1 MKKPLRLLLI
11 EDSEDDAELLIAEL
25 RLGDYETSYERV
37 DTSEGMTA
45 ALQNQSWDIIL
56 SDYSMP
62 RFSAP
67 AALGL
72 LRATMLDIPFIIVSG
87 AIGEATA
94 VEAMKQGA
102 HDYILKGSL
111 SRLIPAIERELR
123 EAEVRRERQNIEE
136 ANRGNLRRIRVLH
149 EINMAIASTLD
160 LRTVLEILLDKI
172 DLVVSYTATS
182 VRLFNHKSGLLE
194 PLASRNLDQ
203 DEWKLGPWSPGRGL
217 ANLVF
222 DTKTSLIIDNL
233 QVDSRVRNRD
243 FFRNHGFVSYLGVP
257 LVVKEENLGVL
268 SFYMKKEHKFA
279 DEEVDFL
286 STLASQA
293 AMAIHNAQLYEQIQ
307 HQTVALE
314 RSNKV
319 KDEFLSVM
327 SHELRTPLNLVLGYA
342 EVMKNRTFGDIT
354 AEQESSL
361 EKILNHGNDLLRMI
375 SSILCVTNI
384 EADQIQTQS
393 YSFSLS
399 EFLLELQLIF
409 KAPEAKHARLI
420 WDYPSDLPSIQT
432 DKDKLK
438 QILQHLIHNAIKFT
452 GNGEVTVSAKVK
464 HAVENRTRNNAQNRE
479 DNVVEFK
486 VTDTGIGISEEKLP
500 IIFEMFRQV
509 DSSVTRN
516 HEGVGLGLYIA
527 KHFTE
532 LLGGNIEVQ
541 TAINKGSTFTVTIP
555 LLTHPLKGKGTED
568 NRELGRESNHV
579 SHSASNLLAEVSRSV
594 DVFKAL

>member
-1 MKKPLRLLLI
+1 
-11 EDSEDDAELLIAEL
+11 
-25 RLGDYETSYERV
+25 
-37 DTSEGMTA
+37 
-45 ALQNQSWDIIL
+45 
-56 SDYSMP
+56 
-62 RFSAP
+62 
-67 AALGL
+67 
-72 LRATMLDIPFIIVSG
+72 
-87 AIGEATA
+87 
-94 VEAMKQGA
+94 
-102 HDYILKGSL
+102 
-111 SRLIPAIERELR
+111 
-123 EAEVRRERQNIEE
+123 
-136 ANRGNLRRIRVLH
+136 
-149 EINMAIASTLD
+149 MAIASTLD

-172 DLVVSYTATS
+172 DLVVSYTAIS

-268 SFYMKKEHKFA
+268 SFYMKKEHKFV

-307 HQTVALE
+307 HQAIALK

-327 SHELRTPLNLVLGYA
+327 SHELKTPLNLVLGYA

-354 AEQESSL
+354 AEQETSL

-384 EADQIQTQS
+384 EANQIQTES
-393 YSFSLS
+393 CSFSLS

-409 KAPEAKHARLI
+409 KASEAKHARLI
-420 WDYPSDLPSIQT
+420 WDFPSDLPSMQT

-464 HAVENRTRNNAQNRE
+464 HAVENRTRNNAQNHE
-479 DNVVEFK
+479 DKLVEFK

-509 DSSVTRN
+509 DSSGTRN

-541 TAINKGSTFTVTIP
+541 TAINEGSTFVVTIP
-555 LLTHPLKGKGTED
+555 LLTHPIKGKGTDD
-568 NRELGRESNHV
+568 NKEIGLESNHV
-579 SHSASNLLAEVSRSV
+579 SHSGSNLSTRGLQER
-594 DVFKAL
+594 

>member
-1 MKKPLRLLLI
+1 
-11 EDSEDDAELLIAEL
+11 
-25 RLGDYETSYERV
+25 
-37 DTSEGMTA
+37 
-45 ALQNQSWDIIL
+45 
-56 SDYSMP
+56 
-62 RFSAP
+62 
-67 AALGL
+67 
-72 LRATMLDIPFIIVSG
+72 
-87 AIGEATA
+87 
-94 VEAMKQGA
+94 
-102 HDYILKGSL
+102 
-111 SRLIPAIERELR
+111 
-123 EAEVRRERQNIEE
+123 
-136 ANRGNLRRIRVLH
+136 
-149 EINMAIASTLD
+149 
-160 LRTVLEILLDKI
+160 
-172 DLVVSYTATS
+172 
-182 VRLFNHKSGLLE
+182 
-194 PLASRNLDQ
+194 
-203 DEWKLGPWSPGRGL
+203 L

-268 SFYMKKEHKFA
+268 SFYMKKERKFA

-307 HQTVALE
+307 HQAIALE

-319 KDEFLSVM
+319 KEEFLSVM
-327 SHELRTPLNLVLGYA
+327 SHELKTPLNLVLGYA

-354 AEQESSL
+354 AEQETSL

-384 EADQIQTQS
+384 EANQIQTES
-393 YSFSLS
+393 CSFSLS

-409 KAPEAKHARLI
+409 KAPEAKHRRLI
-420 WDYPSDLPSIQT
+420 WDYPSDLPSIKT

-464 HAVENRTRNNAQNRE
+464 DAVENRTRNNAQNRE
-479 DNVVEFK
+479 DKLIEFK

-509 DSSVTRN
+509 DSSETRN

-541 TAINKGSTFTVTIP
+541 TAINKGSTFTVTTP
-555 LLTHPLKGKGTED
+555 LLTHPLTKGKGTED
-568 NRELGRESNHV
+568 NKESGRESNHV
-579 SHSASNLLAEVSRSV
+579 SQSGSNVLPEVSRSV
-594 DVFKAL
+594 DGFKAI

>member
-11 EDSEDDAELLIAEL
+11 EDSEDDAELVLAEL
-25 RLGDYETSYERV
+25 RLGDYEPVYERV
-37 DTSEGMTA
+37 DTSEGVTA

-67 AALGL
+67 AALEL

-87 AIGEATA
+87 AIGEAIA
-94 VEAMKQGA
+94 VAAMKQGA

-123 EAEVRRERQNIEE
+123 EAEVRRERQKIEE

-172 DLVVSYTATS
+172 DLVVSYTAIS

-268 SFYMKKEHKFA
+268 SFYMKKEHKFV

-307 HQTVALE
+307 HQAIALK

-327 SHELRTPLNLVLGYA
+327 SHELKTPLNLVLGYA

-354 AEQESSL
+354 AEQETSL

-384 EADQIQTQS
+384 EANQIQTES
-393 YSFSLS
+393 CSFSLS

-409 KAPEAKHARLI
+409 KASEAKHARLI
-420 WDYPSDLPSIQT
+420 WDFPSDLPSMQT

-464 HAVENRTRNNAQNRE
+464 HAVENRTRNNAQNHE
-479 DNVVEFK
+479 DKLVEFK

-509 DSSVTRN
+509 DSSGTRN

-541 TAINKGSTFTVTIP
+541 TAINEGSTFAVTIP
-555 LLTHPLKGKGTED
+555 LLTHPIKGKGTDD
-568 NRELGRESNHV
+568 NKEIGLESNHV
-579 SHSASNLLAEVSRSV
+579 SHSGSNLSTRGLQER
-594 DVFKAL
+594 

>member
-1 MKKPLRLLLI
+1 MKKPLRVLLI
-11 EDSEDDAELLIAEL
+11 EDSEDDAELVLAEL
-25 RLGDYETSYERV
+25 RLGDYEPIYERV
-37 DTSEGMTA
+37 DTSEGVTA
-45 ALQNQSWDIIL
+45 ALQNQSWDIIR

-72 LRATMLDIPFIIVSG
+72 LRATILDIPFIIVSG

-94 VEAMKQGA
+94 VAAMKQGA

-123 EAEVRRERQNIEE
+123 EAEVRRERQKIEE

-172 DLVVSYTATS
+172 DLVVSYTAIS

-203 DEWKLGPWSPGRGL
+203 DEWKLGPWSPGRCL

-268 SFYMKKEHKFA
+268 SFYMKKEHKFV

-307 HQTVALE
+307 HQAIALK

-327 SHELRTPLNLVLGYA
+327 SHELKTPLNLVLGYA

-354 AEQESSL
+354 AEQETSL

-384 EADQIQTQS
+384 EANQIQTES
-393 YSFSLS
+393 CSFSLS

-409 KAPEAKHARLI
+409 KAPEAKHRRLI
-420 WDYPSDLPSIQT
+420 WDYPSDLPSIKT

-452 GNGEVTVSAKVK
+452 GNGEVTVS
-464 HAVENRTRNNAQNRE
+464 
-479 DNVVEFK
+479 
-486 VTDTGIGISEEKLP
+486 
-500 IIFEMFRQV
+500 
-509 DSSVTRN
+509 
-516 HEGVGLGLYIA
+516 
-527 KHFTE
+527 
-532 LLGGNIEVQ
+532 
-541 TAINKGSTFTVTIP
+541 
-555 LLTHPLKGKGTED
+555 
-568 NRELGRESNHV
+568 
-579 SHSASNLLAEVSRSV
+579 
-594 DVFKAL
+594 

>member
-11 EDSEDDAELLIAEL
+11 EDSEDDAELVLAEL
-25 RLGDYETSYERV
+25 RLGDYEPIYERV
-37 DTSEGMTA
+37 DTSGGVTA

-62 RFSAP
+62 CFSAP
-67 AALGL
+67 AALEL

-94 VEAMKQGA
+94 VAAMKQGA

-123 EAEVRRERQNIEE
+123 EAEVRRERQKIEE

-172 DLVVSYTATS
+172 DLVVSYTAIS

-268 SFYMKKEHKFA
+268 SFYMKKEHKFV

-307 HQTVALE
+307 HQAIALK

-327 SHELRTPLNLVLGYA
+327 SHELKTPLNLVLGYA

-354 AEQESSL
+354 AEQETSL

-384 EADQIQTQS
+384 EANQIQTES
-393 YSFSLS
+393 CSFSLS

-420 WDYPSDLPSIQT
+420 WDYPSDLPSIKT

-452 GNGEVTVSAKVK
+452 GSGEVTVTAKVK

-479 DNVVEFK
+479 DKLVEFK

-509 DSSVTRN
+509 DSSETRN

-555 LLTHPLKGKGTED
+555 LLTHPLKGKGTDD
-568 NRELGRESNHV
+568 NKELGLESNHV
-579 SHSASNLLAEVSRSV
+579 SHSGSNLSTRGLQER
-594 DVFKAL
+594 